1 MSKKRLISLCECGIL
16 LAMSVSLS
24 LVTVWRAPM
33 GGSVTLLSM
42 LPLLL
47 VGALHGYRWGLGT
60 AFVYSLLQLMLAL
73 VSGNVFAYC
82 YTPAATVICVLF
94 DYIVPFGALGLSAA
108 ARVRDGDGYRLSRAR
123 FMCVTCALVTVRFLC
138 HFVTGVVI
146 WGQWAPDGMGKF
158 LYSLLYNG
166 AYMLPEL
173 IMTAAGA
180 ALLSGSEHFM
190 RLLRRR

>member
-1 MSKKRLISLCECGIL
+1 MNRKKLVSLCECALL
-16 LAMSVSLS
+16 LAMSAALS
-24 LVTVWRAPM
+24 FVTVWRAPL

-60 AFVYSLLQLMLAL
+60 AFVYSLFQLVQAL
-73 VSGNVFAYC
+73 ISGNVFAYC
-82 YTPAATVICVLF
+82 YTPGATVICVLF
-94 DYIVPFGALGLSAA
+94 DYLVPFGVLGLSAV
-108 ARVRDGDGYRLSRAR
+108 ARVKDGDGYRLSRVR

-146 WGQWAPDGMGKF
+146 WGQWAPDGMGNF

-173 IMTAAGA
+173 VLTAAGA

-190 RLLRRR
+190 RLLRRH